1 MLLAA
6 KSLHISRFVQISSYP
21 HPFLTICGLPVLT
34 SKKRHISSSS
44 EPVQNA
50 VIRSVVNCKSISPF
64 SVIVTSVTVSS
75 VSKCRI
81 RSNFLS
87 NTQESCTPKSTAPLD
102 GDAFLYKILASSQ
115 ASAFHSNSE
124 RAKQMEC
131 IRSHFTLISAAV
143 FSPKQFSKSKIDQFA
158 ASYNIS
164 QFLSH
169 QRSPKVILYLFNLHK
184 DISHLSCIFKPKTM
198 AKLKFRRPLF
208 RCTNIFIRNLE

>member
-6 KSLHISRFVQISSYP
+6 KSLHISRVVQISSYP
-21 HPFLTICGLPVLT
+21 HPFLTICGLPVPT

-102 GDAFLYKILASSQ
+102 GDAFLYKSSLPVKHLPSIAIRNGQSKWSAYEATSRSYPRLFFLRNSSPNPKSISSQ
-115 ASAFHSNSE
+115 LLT
-124 RAKQMEC
+124 
-131 IRSHFTLISAAV
+131 IYRS
-143 FSPKQFSKSKIDQFA
+143 FSPTNA
-158 ASYNIS
+158 
-164 QFLSH
+164 L
-169 QRSPKVILYLFNLHK
+169 
-184 DISHLSCIFKPKTM
+184 
-198 AKLKFRRPLF
+198 RR
-208 RCTNIFIRNLE
+208 

>member
-21 HPFLTICGLPVLT
+21 HPFLTICGLPVPT

-102 GDAFLYKILASSQ
+102 GDAFLYKSSLPV
-115 ASAFHSNSE
+115 
-124 RAKQMEC
+124 K
-131 IRSHFTLISAAV
+131 
-143 FSPKQFSKSKIDQFA
+143 
-158 ASYNIS
+158 
-164 QFLSH
+164 
-169 QRSPKVILYLFNLHK
+169 
-184 DISHLSCIFKPKTM
+184 HLPSI
-198 AKLKFRRPLF
+198 A
-208 RCTNIFIRNLE
+208 IRNGQSKWSAYEATSRSYPRLFFSETVLQIQNRSVRSFLQYIAVSLPPMLSEGDSLSVQSP